1 MLAGKKRGGTEARP
15 GLKMSP
21 RLALMLVVAA
31 GLAPE
36 GALADGHKCQCLYQG
51 KKFEQG
57 EYVCIKV
64 DGATRLAR
72 CDMLLNN
79 SSWTFLKGG
88 CPNALFSPAAA
99 TPLLA
104 SLKSN

>member
-1 MLAGKKRGGTEARP
+1 MAA
-15 GLKMSP
+15 
-21 RLALMLVVAA
+21 RLALFFFTVAA
-31 GLAPE
+31 LAPG
-36 GALADGHKCQCLYQG
+36 GAFAEHKCQCLYQG

-57 EYVCIKV
+57 EFVCIRV

-88 CPNALFSPAAA
+88 CPTARLAPAPA
-99 TPLLA
+99 TMTPV
-104 SLKSN
+104 SLRLD

>member
-1 MLAGKKRGGTEARP
+1 
-15 GLKMSP
+15 
-21 RLALMLVVAA
+21 MLVVAA
-31 GLAPE
+31 GLAPG

-79 SSWTFLKGG
+79 SSWTFVKGG
-88 CPNALFSPAAA
+88 CPNAFSPVPAK
-99 TPLLA
+99 TLLA
-104 SLKSN
+104 SFGAN

>member
-1 MLAGKKRGGTEARP
+1 MLSRMATRLAILLVVLAGSAP
-15 GLKMSP
+15 VS
-21 RLALMLVVAA
+21 ASAA
-31 GLAPE
+31 GHE
-36 GALADGHKCQCLYQG
+36 CQCLYQG

-88 CPNALFSPAAA
+88 CPSALLSPPPMTPILAA
-99 TPLLA
+99 
-104 SLKSN
+104 LKAN